1 MRIAIVDD
9 QKNWRVCVEE
19 LIKKHYAQNTP
30 QTDQFDC
37 GESFYDQDEY
47 DVVFMDIEMGEM
59 DGFET
64 AKRYRHKNSDA
75 LIVFLTTHVELSRRG
90 YMVNAFRYIDK
101 EFIVD
106 EVEEALTAIDE
117 LPKKD
122 HVIVFHV
129 VNMAE
134 MHIRAKDI
142 LYVETDK
149 RNIIVH
155 TIERDYVSNRGIE
168 EVEEELKEHGFFR
181 CHRSYLVNLERIRKI
196 DRSFAYFG
204 NGRKAMIS
212 SRKYQE
218 MKEKFFAYNSMIAN
232 S

>member
-1 MRIAIVDD
+1 MRVAIVDD

-19 LIKKHYAQNTP
+19 LIKKHYGQNVP
-30 QTDQFDC
+30 QIDQFDC
-37 GESFYDQDEY
+37 GESFYNQDEY
-47 DVVFMDIEMGEM
+47 DVVFMDIEMKEM

-64 AKRYRHKNSDA
+64 AKFYKQNHSDA
-75 LIVFLTTHVELSRRG
+75 LILFLTTHVELSRRG
-90 YMVNAFRYIDK
+90 YIVNAFRYIDK

-106 EVEEALTAIDE
+106 ELEEALTAIDE

-122 HVIVFHV
+122 QVVVFHV

-142 LYVETDK
+142 LFVETDK

-155 TIERDYVSNRGIE
+155 TIERDYISNRGIE
-168 EVEEELKEHGFFR
+168 EVEEELKNCGFFR
-181 CHRSYLVNLERIRKI
+181 CHKSYLVNLERVRRI
-196 DRSFAYFG
+196 DRLYAYFV
-204 NGRKAMIS
+204 NGSKAMIS
-212 SRKYQE
+212 TRKYTE
-218 MKEKFFAYNSMIAN
+218 MKEKFFEYNSMIAN